1 MAEETKDNINTT
13 PAPEAEATP
22 ATTETAAP
30 ATPAKRKA
38 KKRVVSHGQLHI
50 YSTFNNTIIT
60 VSDQA
65 GATLSASSAGA
76 NGFRGSKKGTA
87 YASQVASEKAI
98 EKARANYGLTT
109 VDVFVKGI
117 GLGRDAAIRAA
128 LSFGIVINSITDL
141 TPLAH
146 GGVRRKGE
154 RNV

>member
-1 MAEETKDNINTT
+1 MAEDIKDTKIENPET
-13 PAPEAEATP
+13 AEAV
-22 ATTETAAP
+22 ATEAP
-30 ATPAKRKA
+30 AAPAKRKT

-50 YSTFNNTIIT
+50 HATFNNTIIT
-60 VSDQA
+60 VTDA
-65 GATLSASSAGA
+65 NGAVLAASSAGA

-98 EKARANYGLTT
+98 EKARANYGLTS

-117 GLGRDAAIRAA
+117 GLGRDSAVRAA
-128 LSFGIVINSITDL
+128 LSFGIVINSITDQ

-154 RNV
+154 RKV

>member
-1 MAEETKDNINTT
+1 MMMAEDIKDTTIETPTE
-13 PAPEAEATP
+13 APEAAVVKV
-22 ATTETAAP
+22 
-30 ATPAKRKA
+30 AKKKA

-50 YSTFNNTIIT
+50 HSTFNNTIIT
-60 VSDQA
+60 VSDQT
-65 GATLSASSAGA
+65 GAVLAASSAGA

-87 YASQVASEKAI
+87 YAAQVAGEKAV

-128 LSFGIVINSITDL
+128 LSFGVVINSITDL

-154 RNV
+154 RNP

>member
-1 MAEETKDNINTT
+1 MAEEEIKDTT
-13 PAPEAEATP
+13 NQEEAKPEVV
-22 ATTETAAP
+22 AP
-30 ATPAKRKA
+30 ATRKKAKR
-38 KKRVVSHGQLHI
+38 RVVSHGQLHV

-60 VSDQA
+60 VSDSD
-65 GATLSASSAGA
+65 GKTLTASSAGA
-76 NGFRGSKKGTA
+76 SGFRGSKKGTS

-98 EKARANYGLTT
+98 ERARADFGLTT

-154 RNV
+154 RKP